1 MPKCLKFYSQD
12 QAARRVK
19 GYWEIFFRLLHIH
32 DVQSKC
38 VFSLF
43 DNFKHIYYFFPEF
56 TAHTV
61 YLCMHYVVYYK
72 HAYVA
77 NFGYD
82 FWSLNRR
89 DFNPLK
95 HEFLKPQVKPFEWL
109 QGVLQSAFQPF
120 SLKSRP
126 QWILTQ
132 ILHGAIT
139 SLLQTKQ
146 D

>member
-1 MPKCLKFYSQD
+1 MAESRNRWCQNAWNSIVRTKRQEGS
-12 QAARRVK
+12 K
-19 GYWEIFFRLLHIH
+19 GIGRFFFRLLHIH
-32 DVQSKC
+32 DDQNKC

-43 DNFKHIYYFFPEF
+43 DNFKHIYYIFPEF

-95 HEFLKPQVKPFEWL
+95 HEFLKP
-109 QGVLQSAFQPF
+109 
-120 SLKSRP
+120 
-126 QWILTQ
+126 
-132 ILHGAIT
+132 
-139 SLLQTKQ
+139 
-146 D
+146 